1 MIVLCERRKSEP
13 VAKDVASLSK
23 NRFRPLSQVTCTC
36 RVEGSLEPSTEA
48 STQTQRLYLEDL
60 QTGDSWLSGER
71 EITADDVAD
80 FALLTGDHDPLHE
93 DGGIAS
99 PFGEPVAHGLLG
111 LSVLAGLSSSRPDVA
126 TLALVGISDWQF
138 ESPIFFGD
146 IVCVRTEVMEIQQHG
161 RRAGRVTWLRELVN
175 QHGRVVQRGRFVTL
189 VAARARIRRDVKH
202 ETAPPRSLPAR

>member
-1 MIVLCERRKSEP
+1 MYRLAARSMCW
-13 VAKDVASLSK
+13 A
-23 NRFRPLSQVTCTC
+23 RFFIQLHLFPFNCTY
-36 RVEGSLEPSTEA
+36 RVEGSLEMSAEA

-60 QTGDSWLSGER
+60 QIGDSWPSGER

-93 DGGIAS
+93 DGGMAS
-99 PFGEPVAHGLLG
+99 PFGEPVVHGLLG

-146 IVCVRTEVMEIQQHG
+146 IVSVRTEVLEIQQHG
-161 RRAGRVTWLRELVN
+161 RRAGRVTWIRELVN
-175 QHGRVVQRGRFVTL
+175 QHRRVVQRGRFVTL
-189 VAARARIRRDVKH
+189 VAARTRIRRDVKH
-202 ETAPPRSLPAR
+202 ETVPPRSLPAR